1 MGDMPIGKLLDH
13 IEFELITLD
22 NFAQFAADCDEKMV
36 AKGFDVDPVPPIEDP
51 DKDAIAALTE
61 AGAGTPTDML
71 LELLAWRNGGFSVF
85 EYEIHNAPQI
95 LADAANQDP
104 PIVIGRDLDGG
115 LLLVRLEDGMLLSEV
130 AGEGMQELGEDLSAW
145 LGRFRHELVSNKLE
159 WADAWVS
166 C

>member
-36 AKGFDVDPVPPIEDP
+36 AKGFDVEPVPPIEDP

-61 AGAGTPTDML
+61 VGAGTPTDML

-95 LADAANQDP
+95 LA
-104 PIVIGRDLDGG
+104 
-115 LLLVRLEDGMLLSEV
+115 EDGSKLDELLGKLCKYDKRSASGAYHNV
-130 AGEGMQELGEDLSAW
+130 VEDDEAYAEKLQCQLTARMAYEEIRGRHTGRAPPSA
-145 LGRFRHELVSNKLE
+145 
-159 WADAWVS
+159 
-166 C
+166 